1 MLPMTDLRVVSTDSH
16 VIEPGDL
23 FVERID
29 KAFLDRAP
37 RLVPEDDGDWW
48 YADGFRLQSVTG
60 GTDAGTRFEDQ
71 TKLRMAARMSEVRAG
86 AYDPDA
92 KLVDMEVDGVD
103 KEVVYTTIGLRLW
116 RVPDTAFVRASF
128 RAYNEWVAA
137 FCGAHPDRLAGVALV
152 LLDDIDDGITDLRDA
167 ARMGLKGAQITVHP
181 GADRTY
187 DRPEYEPFWAAAEEL
202 DMPLSLHIGS
212 NRTMPKL
219 GEVNTSMPDADIK
232 FLQTPTQYST
242 ASHWVACSISDMIF
256 SGVFERHP
264 GLKVVSL
271 EHEASWAAYLI
282 QMMDYTYTQRA
293 RRAHWH
299 RFAND
304 ALPSDFFR
312 NNVWICFQE
321 DPNVLQL
328 RDYIGVDTLI
338 WGSDYPHH
346 ESTFPFSRKILDEM
360 LADIPEAERR
370 QILEVNPTNLYRFG
384 K

>member
-1 MLPMTDLRVVSTDSH
+1 
-16 VIEPGDL
+16 
-23 FVERID
+23 
-29 KAFLDRAP
+29 
-37 RLVPEDDGDWW
+37 
-48 YADGFRLQSVTG
+48 
-60 GTDAGTRFEDQ
+60 
-71 TKLRMAARMSEVRAG
+71 
-86 AYDPDA
+86 
-92 KLVDMEVDGVD
+92 
-103 KEVVYTTIGLRLW
+103 
-116 RVPDTAFVRASF
+116 
-128 RAYNEWVAA
+128 
-137 FCGAHPDRLAGVALV
+137 
-152 LLDDIDDGITDLRDA
+152 
-167 ARMGLKGAQITVHP
+167 
-181 GADRTY
+181 
-187 DRPEYEPFWAAAEEL
+187 
-202 DMPLSLHIGS
+202 
-212 NRTMPKL
+212 
-219 GEVNTSMPDADIK
+219 
-232 FLQTPTQYST
+232 
-242 ASHWVACSISDMIF
+242 MIF